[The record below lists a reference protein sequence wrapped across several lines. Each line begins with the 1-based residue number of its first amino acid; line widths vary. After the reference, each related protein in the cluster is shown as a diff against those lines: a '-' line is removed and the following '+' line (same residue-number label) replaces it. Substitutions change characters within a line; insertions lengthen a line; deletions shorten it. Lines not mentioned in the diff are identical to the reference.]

1 MAQIKP
7 RVKAPK
13 SVAAGEVFTVKTLI
27 NHTMETG
34 LRKDKE
40 TGENV
45 PRKIIHLF
53 EATFNGTPVISAKL
67 DPSISANPFIQFEMS
82 IREAGDLAM
91 KWHDD
96 DGTIYEASSTIA
108 IG

>member
-34 LRKDKE
+34 QRKDKA
-40 TGENV
+40 GEKI
-45 PRKIIHLF
+45 PRQITNMF
-53 EATFNGTPVISAKL
+53 EVTFNGKTVMSAKL
-67 DPSISANPFIQFEMS
+67 EPSISANPYIEFEMS
-82 IREAGDLAM
+82 IQEAGDLAM

-96 DGTIYEASSTIA
+96 DGSVYEASNAIA